1 MARREYFRDAD
12 APTANSIVVAA
23 TAFVQDDSGR
33 VLLVRRSDNGLW
45 AMPGG
50 AMDVGERVADT
61 AVRETFEETGYRVE
75 VTDLVGVYSD
85 PDHVMAYDDGEV
97 RQQFA
102 IAFRCRLLG
111 GEARPSNETPEL
123 RWSGRQELDHLDI
136 HPSVRLRI
144 RHGFGRGKP
153 FLG

>member
-1 MARREYFRDAD
+1 MARREYFRDPD
-12 APTANSIVVAA
+12 APGANSIVVAS
-23 TAFVQDDSGR
+23 TAFVQDDAGR
-33 VLLVRRSDNGLW
+33 ILLVKRSDNGLW

-85 PDHVMAYDDGEV
+85 PDHVMAYDNGEV

-102 IAFRCRLLG
+102 IAFRCQLLG
-111 GEARPSNETPEL
+111 GEPRPSNETPEV
-123 RWSGRQELDHLDI
+123 RWAGQEELDRLDI

-144 RHGFGRGKP
+144 RHGFGHDKP